1 MIDIDGS
8 EVLFTI
14 TCVSDTSM
22 KYLHIICGNLKPY
35 FAFSSSDEVRQFIK
49 DNYKQIY
56 DEAFAMV
63 FGKLDNSNYYLN
75 IATYENYGNFPWTKH
90 TRHLIEQQI
99 ETYKP
104 LIQLFISDPNTYP
117 REKNSDR

>member
-22 KYLHIICGNLKPY
+22 KYLHIIWDKPKVY
-35 FAFSSSDEVRQFIK
+35 FAFSSGDEVRKFIK
-49 DNYKQIY
+49 DNYEQLYYEDFNSI
-56 DEAFAMV
+56 
-63 FGKLDNSNYYLN
+63 FGKLDKSNYYLN
-75 IATYENYGNFPWTKH
+75 IASYEDYNNFPWDKR

-104 LIQLFISDPNTYP
+104 LIQLFILDTKTYP
-117 REKNSDR
+117 HNSQQK

>member
-22 KYLHIICGNLKPY
+22 KYLHIICSKLKPY

-63 FGKLDNSNYYLN
+63 FGRLDNSNYYLN
-75 IATYENYGNFPWTKH
+75 IAPDENYGNFPWNKSTG
-90 TRHLIEQQI
+90 RLVIQQI

-104 LIQLFISDPNTYP
+104 LIQLFIQDTKTYP
-117 REKNSDR
+117 HNSQQK